1 MVCIPKPKPDQ
12 VIRHEIVL
20 GRSEREIIKDFQIQL
35 AVKNFAN
42 VGTEILKDTTALI
55 ALFTLVSYFYPE
67 LKFTFPT
74 DASPTEIVE
83 SGVVQYQNWQQQ
95 RVESGRY
102 DEAAG
107 SLFGGIFNLIS
118 NLFAPILDPPEF
130 FTDPNH
136 PFTGSGGGGGG
147 SF

>member
-1 MVCIPKPKPDQ
+1 MPKPKPDQ

-35 AVKNFAN
+35 AVKNLTN

-67 LKFTFPT
+67 LQFTFNP
-74 DASPTEIVE
+74 DATPTEIVE

-107 SLFGGIFNLIS
+107 SLSGGIFNLIS

-130 FTDPNH
+130 FTDPNY
-136 PFTGSGGGGGG
+136 PFTGNNGGG